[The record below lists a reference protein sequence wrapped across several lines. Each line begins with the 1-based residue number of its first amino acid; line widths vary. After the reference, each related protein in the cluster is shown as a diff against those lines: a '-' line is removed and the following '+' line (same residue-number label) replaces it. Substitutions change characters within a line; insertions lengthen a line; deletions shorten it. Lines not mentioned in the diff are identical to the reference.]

1 MVLLNWKLIL
11 IPGLLIPVYQLE
23 SKSYGTGYPITIG
36 LLLFVARLCLTFC
49 DPMDCSMPGFP
60 VLHYLLEFAQI
71 HAHCVSDAI

>member
-36 LLLFVARLCLTFC
+36 LLFVARLCLTF
-49 DPMDCSMPGFP
+49 
-60 VLHYLLEFAQI
+60 L
-71 HAHCVSDAI
+71 